1 MKLKK
6 DKNKSQNVGIKM
18 KNSSNI
24 IFDSVN
30 VSGYETGLDVEDSS
44 NISTKRSS
52 FEGSRKKRWWEK
64 SWVQVLGIIGSIASI
79 IGFIFY
85 IFSK

>member
-1 MKLKK
+1 MNLKK
-6 DKNKSQNVGIKM
+6 DREQNVGIKM

-24 IFDSVN
+24 TLDNIN
-30 VSGYETGLDVEDSS
+30 VSGYETGLNIEDSI
-44 NISTKRSS
+44 NISSKRSS

-64 SWVQVLGIIGSIASI
+64 SWVQVIGIIGSIASI

-85 IFSK
+85 IF

>member
-52 FEGSRKKRWWEK
+52 FEGSRKKDGGKNLGCRFLGLLD
-64 SWVQVLGIIGSIASI
+64 QLLVL
-79 IGFIFY
+79 
-85 IFSK
+85 